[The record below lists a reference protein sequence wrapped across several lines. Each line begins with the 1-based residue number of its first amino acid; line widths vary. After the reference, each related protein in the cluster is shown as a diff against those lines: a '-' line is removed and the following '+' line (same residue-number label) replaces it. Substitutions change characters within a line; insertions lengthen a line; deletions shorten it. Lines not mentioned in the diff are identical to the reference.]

1 MLRPYFNAATP
12 AGGAMLTELRVR
24 DLAVIADVT
33 LPFQPGLNVLTGE
46 TGAGKSMVV
55 DALALLL
62 GERASA
68 DVVRPGAEKTV
79 VEGAF
84 EFTSAI
90 HRHLLPPF
98 AALGIELEDGRL
110 ILKREVHREG
120 KSRAWVNGSP
130 TTVGV
135 LAQVGALLVDLHGQ
149 HETQSLLR
157 PDAQRDMLDAYAD
170 AAVERVAVRDA
181 YARLK
186 ELEQREADLTSKQD
200 EVRRKADYLRHVLQ
214 EIERAKPKV
223 GEDEALD
230 VEAKRLAHAE
240 ELGRLARELE
250 EAVDASGL
258 SKAHR
263 ILGSLLRVDP
273 SLAKWQELLD
283 AAVASATELAEAA
296 RSYASE
302 IEADPERLTAVE
314 QRRDLLFRLQ
324 PKNSPTIPDVL
335 AARARRAPER
345 FPAGEP
351 RRDLLFRLQQK
362 HGPTI
367 PDVLAARDSAAREL
381 ELLDTADL
389 DLPNIAAER
398 EAAAGEF
405 LRATEALTGK
415 RVTGAKKLARAI
427 NKVLP
432 ALGME
437 GGRFEASLV
446 RRMPHAAHGAED
458 VAFLVKLN
466 EGMES
471 RPLARVASGGELS
484 RLMLAL
490 KVVLASHA
498 VVPTLVFD
506 EVDQGIGGEVGG
518 RVGEALMAVS
528 REGRQALVITHLP
541 QIAVYA
547 DQQLLVRKAKK
558 SGIATSDVEVVAG
571 ESRIKEI
578 ARMLGDADMATARR
592 HATGLLRTA
601 SALPPSPAEAPTPPA
616 PARPKR
622 GGFAGRTTS
631 LRRRPRRGSSPPRA
645 AAAALR

>member
-1 MLRPYFNAATP
+1 
-12 AGGAMLTELRVR
+12 MLTELRVR

-68 DVVRPGAEKTV
+68 DVVRPGADKTV

-84 EFTSAI
+84 EFIAAV

-98 AALGIELEDGRL
+98 AALGVELEEGRL
-110 ILKREVHREG
+110 VLKREVLREG

-130 TTVGV
+130 ATIGV
-135 LAQVGALLVDLHGQ
+135 LAEIGALLVDLHGQ

-170 AAVERVAVRDA
+170 ADVERVAVRDA
-181 YARLK
+181 HERLN
-186 ELEQREADLTSKQD
+186 EIETREAELTTRQED
-200 EVRRKADYLRHVLQ
+200 VRRKADYLRHVLQ
-214 EIERAKPKV
+214 EIERAKPKL

-250 EAVDASGL
+250 ETVDAAGGGL
-258 SKAHR
+258 TKAQK
-263 ILGSLLRVDP
+263 ILASLLRVDP

-283 AAVASATELAEAA
+283 AISANADELAQSARDYASAIETDPGRLA
-296 RSYASE
+296 
-302 IEADPERLTAVE
+302 TVE
-314 QRRDLLFRLQ
+314 Q
-324 PKNSPTIPDVL
+324 
-335 AARARRAPER
+335 
-345 FPAGEP
+345 

-367 PDVLAARDSAAREL
+367 ADVLAARDTAAREL

-389 DLPNIAAER
+389 DLRNIAGDR
-398 EAAAGEF
+398 EQAAAEF
-405 LRATEALTGK
+405 TRATAALSAK
-415 RVTGAKKLARAI
+415 RVAGAKKLARAV

-437 GGRFEASLV
+437 GGRFEVLLSGAQ
-446 RRMPHAAHGAED
+446 RTAHGAHGAED
-458 VAFLVKLN
+458 VIFQVKLN
-466 EGMES
+466 EGLEP

-484 RLMLAL
+484 RLMLTL
-490 KVVLASHA
+490 KVVLASHD

-518 RVGEALMAVS
+518 RVGEALMDVS

-547 DQQLLVRKAKK
+547 DQHLVVAKGTK
-558 SGIATSDVEVVAG
+558 GGVATSDVAVAKD
-571 ESRIKEI
+571 ESRVKEI

-592 HATGLLRTA
+592 HAVELLKTA
-601 SALPPSPAEAPTPPA
+601 SEKSASQSGTQ
-616 PARPKR
+616 
-622 GGFAGRTTS
+622 
-631 LRRRPRRGSSPPRA
+631 SPPVQAHPSR
-645 AAAALR
+645 

>member
-1 MLRPYFNAATP
+1 V
-12 AGGAMLTELRVR
+12 LTELRVR

-68 DVVRPGAEKTV
+68 DVVRPGAEKTI

-84 EFTSAI
+84 EFVSAV

-98 AALGIELEDGRL
+98 AALGIELEEGRL
-110 ILKREVHREG
+110 VLKREVLREG

-130 TTVGV
+130 TTIGV
-135 LAQVGALLVDLHGQ
+135 LAEIGGLLVDLHGQ

-157 PDAQRDMLDAYAD
+157 PDAQRDMLDAYGDAD
-170 AAVERVAVRDA
+170 VERVAVRDA
-181 YARLK
+181 HARLK
-186 ELEQREADLTSKQD
+186 ELETRETELTTRQED
-200 EVRRKADYLRHVLQ
+200 VRRKADYLRHVLQ
-214 EIERAKPKV
+214 EIERAKPKL

-250 EAVDASGL
+250 ETVDAAGL
-258 SKAHR
+258 TKAQR
-263 ILGSLLRVDP
+263 ILASLRRVDP
-273 SLAKWQELLD
+273 SLGKWQELLD
-283 AAVASATELAEAA
+283 AAFASAAELAQAA
-296 RSYASE
+296 RGYASD
-302 IEADPERLTAVE
+302 IEADPERLSAVE
-314 QRRDLLFRLQ
+314 Q
-324 PKNSPTIPDVL
+324 
-335 AARARRAPER
+335 
-345 FPAGEP
+345 

-367 PDVLAARDSAAREL
+367 PDVLAARDTAAREL

-389 DLPNIAAER
+389 DLRNIATDR
-398 EAAAGEF
+398 TNAAAEF
-405 LRATEALTGK
+405 ARATQALTAK
-415 RVTGAKKLARAI
+415 RTAGAKQLRRAVNKL
-427 NKVLP
+427 LP
-432 ALGME
+432 SLGME
-437 GGRFEASLV
+437 GGRFAAVLLP
-446 RRMPHAAHGAED
+446 RTTHHAQGAED
-458 VAFLVKLN
+458 VVFQIKLN
-466 EGMES
+466 EGLDP

-490 KVVLASHA
+490 KVVLASHD

-506 EVDQGIGGEVGG
+506 EVDQGIGGEVGL
-518 RVGEALMAVS
+518 RVGEALMDVS

-547 DQQLLVRKAKK
+547 DQQLVVAKGK
-558 SGIATSDVEVVAG
+558 KGGVATSDVAVAEG
-571 ESRIKEI
+571 ETRVKEI

-592 HATGLLRTA
+592 HAVELLKTA
-601 SALPPSPAEAPTPPA
+601 SEKSASQSGTPSP
-616 PARPKR
+616 PARAHPTR
-622 GGFAGRTTS
+622 
-631 LRRRPRRGSSPPRA
+631 
-645 AAAALR
+645 

>member
-1 MLRPYFNAATP
+1 V
-12 AGGAMLTELRVR
+12 LTELRVR

-68 DVVRPGAEKTV
+68 DVVRPGAEKTI

-84 EFTSAI
+84 EFVSAV

-98 AALGIELEDGRL
+98 AALGIELEEGRL
-110 ILKREVHREG
+110 VLKREVLREG

-130 TTVGV
+130 TTIGV
-135 LAQVGALLVDLHGQ
+135 LAEIGALLVDLHGQ

-157 PDAQRDMLDAYAD
+157 PDAQRDMLDAYGDAD
-170 AAVERVAVRDA
+170 VERVAVRDA
-181 YARLK
+181 HARLK
-186 ELEQREADLTSKQD
+186 ELETREIELTTRQED
-200 EVRRKADYLRHVLQ
+200 VRRKADYLRHVLQ
-214 EIERAKPKV
+214 EIERAKPKL

-250 EAVDASGL
+250 ETVEAAGL
-258 SKAHR
+258 TKAQR
-263 ILGSLLRVDP
+263 ILANLRRVDP
-273 SLAKWQELLD
+273 SLGKWQELLD
-283 AAVASATELAEAA
+283 AAFASAAELAQAA
-296 RSYASE
+296 RGYASD
-302 IEADPERLTAVE
+302 IEADPERLSAVE
-314 QRRDLLFRLQ
+314 Q
-324 PKNSPTIPDVL
+324 
-335 AARARRAPER
+335 
-345 FPAGEP
+345 

-367 PDVLAARDSAAREL
+367 PDVLAARDTAAREL

-389 DLPNIAAER
+389 DLRNIATDRTNAAE
-398 EAAAGEF
+398 EF
-405 LRATEALTGK
+405 ARACEALTAK
-415 RVTGAKKLARAI
+415 RTTGAKKLARAV
-427 NKVLP
+427 NKLLP
-432 ALGME
+432 ALGMP
-437 GGRFEASLV
+437 GGRFGANLSPLPSPT
-446 RRMPHAAHGAED
+446 RSGAET
-458 VAFLVKLN
+458 VTFEVELN
-466 EGMES
+466 PGLGS

-490 KVVLASHA
+490 KVVLASHD

-518 RVGEALMAVS
+518 RVGEALMDVS

-547 DQQLLVRKAKK
+547 DQQLVVAKGK
-558 SGIATSDVEVVAG
+558 KGGVATSDVAVAEG
-571 ESRIKEI
+571 ETRVKEI

-592 HATGLLRTA
+592 HAVELLKTA
-601 SALPPSPAEAPTPPA
+601 SEKSASQSGTPSP
-616 PARPKR
+616 PARAHPTR
-622 GGFAGRTTS
+622 
-631 LRRRPRRGSSPPRA
+631 
-645 AAAALR
+645 

>member
-1 MLRPYFNAATP
+1 
-12 AGGAMLTELRVR
+12 MLTELRVR

-68 DVVRPGAEKTV
+68 DVVRPGADKTI

-84 EFTSAI
+84 EFASAV

-98 AALGIELEDGRL
+98 AALGVELEDGRL

-170 AAVERVAVRDA
+170 ADVERVAVRDA

-186 ELEQREADLTSKQD
+186 ELEQREAELTSKQD

-214 EIERAKPKV
+214 EIERAEPKV

-263 ILGSLLRVDP
+263 ILASLLRVDP

-324 PKNSPTIPDVL
+324 
-335 AARARRAPER
+335 
-345 FPAGEP
+345 
-351 RRDLLFRLQQK
+351 QK

-367 PDVLAARDSAAREL
+367 PDVLAARDSPAREL

-389 DLPNIAAER
+389 DLRNIAAER
-398 EAAAGEF
+398 EQAAAE
-405 LRATEALTGK
+405 LERATDALTVK
-415 RVTGAKKLARAI
+415 RTAGAKKLGRAV
-427 NKVLP
+427 NKHLP

-437 GGRFEASLV
+437 GGRFHGELSGA
-446 RRMPHAAHGAED
+446 RRTAHGAED

-571 ESRIKEI
+571 ETKIKEI

-592 HATGLLRTA
+592 HATELLRTA
-601 SALPPSPAEAPTPPA
+601 SARPASPAETPTPPA

-622 GGFAGRTTS
+622 
-631 LRRRPRRGSSPPRA
+631 
-645 AAAALR
+645 

>member
-1 MLRPYFNAATP
+1 
-12 AGGAMLTELRVR
+12 MLTELRVR

-68 DVVRPGAEKTV
+68 DIVRPGAEKTI

-84 EFTSAI
+84 EFGTAV
-90 HRHLLPPF
+90 HRHLLSPF
-98 AALGIELEDGRL
+98 AALGVELEEGRL
-110 ILKREVHREG
+110 VLKREVLREG

-130 TTVGV
+130 VTIGV
-135 LAQVGALLVDLHGQ
+135 LSEIGGLLVDLHGQ

-170 AAVERVAVRDA
+170 ADVERVAVRDA
-181 YARLK
+181 HLRLK
-186 ELEQREADLTSKQD
+186 DLSQLEAELTSRQA
-200 EVRRKADYLRHVLQ
+200 EVRKKADYLRHVLQ
-214 EIERAKPKV
+214 EIERARPKL

-250 EAVDASGL
+250 EAVDAAGL
-258 SKAHR
+258 TKAQR
-263 ILGSLLRVDP
+263 ILASLLRVDP
-273 SLAKWQELLD
+273 SLGKWQELLD
-283 AAVASATELAEAA
+283 AAFASAAELAQAA
-296 RSYASE
+296 RAYASD
-302 IEADPERLTAVE
+302 IEADPERLSAVE
-314 QRRDLLFRLQ
+314 Q
-324 PKNSPTIPDVL
+324 
-335 AARARRAPER
+335 
-345 FPAGEP
+345 

-367 PDVLAARDSAAREL
+367 ADVLAARDTAAREL

-389 DLPNIAAER
+389 DLRTIATDRETAAAE
-398 EAAAGEF
+398 
-405 LRATEALTGK
+405 LQRATEALTAK
-415 RVTGAKKLARAI
+415 RTAGAKKLARAV
-427 NKVLP
+427 NKLLP
-432 ALGME
+432 ALGMQ
-437 GGRFEASLV
+437 GGKFFTELL
-446 RRMPHAAHGAED
+446 RRTTHDARGGED
-458 VAFLVKLN
+458 VVFTVKLN
-466 EGMES
+466 EGLEA

-490 KVVLASHA
+490 KVVLATHD

-518 RVGEALMAVS
+518 RVGEALVDVS

-547 DQQLLVRKAKK
+547 DQHLVVAKGK
-558 SGIATSDVEVVAG
+558 KGGIATSDVQVAQG
-571 ESRIKEI
+571 ESRVKEI

-592 HATGLLRTA
+592 HAVELLRTA
-601 SALPPSPAEAPTPPA
+601 SAMSASQSETPSP
-616 PARPKR
+616 PARVH
-622 GGFAGRTTS
+622 
-631 LRRRPRRGSSPPRA
+631 PPH
-645 AAAALR
+645 

>member
-1 MLRPYFNAATP
+1 V
-12 AGGAMLTELRVR
+12 LTELRVR

-55 DALALLL
+55 DALSLLL

-68 DVVRPGAEKTV
+68 DVVRPGAEKTI

-84 EFTSAI
+84 EFVSAV

-98 AALGIELEDGRL
+98 AALGIELEEGRL
-110 ILKREVHREG
+110 VLKREVLREG

-135 LAQVGALLVDLHGQ
+135 LAEIGALLVDLHGQ

-170 AAVERVAVRDA
+170 AEVERVAVRDA
-181 YARLK
+181 HARLT
-186 ELEQREADLTSKQD
+186 ELATREAELTERQAD
-200 EVRRKADYLRHVLQ
+200 VRRKADYLRHVLQ

-223 GEDEALD
+223 GEDEALE

-250 EAVDASGL
+250 ETVDAAGL
-258 SKAHR
+258 TKAQK
-263 ILGSLLRVDP
+263 ILASLLRVDS
-273 SLAKWQELLD
+273 SLGNWQELLD
-283 AAVASATELAEAA
+283 SAFASSAELAQAA
-296 RSYASE
+296 RAYASE
-302 IEADPERLTAVE
+302 IEADPERLTVVE
-314 QRRDLLFRLQ
+314 Q
-324 PKNSPTIPDVL
+324 
-335 AARARRAPER
+335 
-345 FPAGEP
+345 

-367 PDVLAARDSAAREL
+367 PDVLAARDTAAREL

-389 DLPNIAAER
+389 DLRTIAADR
-398 EAAAGEF
+398 EQAAEEF
-405 LRATEALTGK
+405 RRATAALTEK
-415 RVTGAKKLARAI
+415 RTAGARKLARAV
-427 NKVLP
+427 NKLLP
-432 ALGME
+432 SLGME
-437 GGRFEASLV
+437 GGKF
-446 RRMPHAAHGAED
+446 AATLAGRTAHDARGAED
-458 VAFLVKLN
+458 VIFEVKLN
-466 EGMES
+466 EGLDS

-490 KVVLASHA
+490 KVVLASHDA
-498 VVPTLVFD
+498 VPTLVFD

-518 RVGEALMAVS
+518 RVGQALMDVS

-547 DQQLLVRKAKK
+547 DQHLVVAKGK
-558 SGIATSDVEVVAG
+558 KGGVATSDVDVVEG
-571 ESRIKEI
+571 ETRVKEI

-592 HATGLLRTA
+592 HAVELLKTA
-601 SALPPSPAEAPTPPA
+601 SERSASQSGTPSP
-616 PARPKR
+616 PARAHP
-622 GGFAGRTTS
+622 
-631 LRRRPRRGSSPPRA
+631 SP
-645 AAAALR
+645 